1 MLRGLP
7 ARRPKANL
15 TRADQGILTAL
26 FATLWVVHLTNALL
40 FSGGLVVWGIDPRTL
55 SGLLGIF
62 LAPLL
67 HGGLLH
73 ILANTVFGYPLARF
87 MMQRSRLE
95 FTLTTAASVL
105 GSGGLVW
112 LFGSALTIGFS
123 GVLCGYAGYL
133 LVVSRLG
140 RRSGIQAPSPT
151 LGSLLFMLIL
161 SMTPGISFWGHVGGF
176 VSGAAVAMLL
186 LAIARSRSHWD

>member
-7 ARRPKANL
+7 ARQAKAKL
-15 TRADQGILTAL
+15 THADQGILTVL

-67 HGGLLH
+67 HSGLLH
-73 ILANTVFGYPLARF
+73 ILANTVFGYPLARS

-95 FTLTTAASVL
+95 FTLTTVASAL
-105 GSGGLVW
+105 GSGLLVW
-112 LFGSALTIGFS
+112 LFGDALTIGFS
-123 GVLCGYAGYL
+123 GVLFGYL
-133 LVVSRLG
+133 GYLFVLARLG
-140 RRSGIQAPSPT
+140 RRAGIQAPGPT
-151 LGSLLFMLIL
+151 NGSLLFALIF
-161 SMTPGISFWGHVGGF
+161 SMMPGISLLGHVGGF
-176 VSGAAVAMLL
+176 FSGAAVALLL
-186 LAIARSRSHWD
+186 LAIARSRSR